1 MRISEKSIKNF
12 GNFHSYRESPNGP
25 VQSNQQCKNRL
36 AVEICIEPVG
46 RELRTQRMQ
55 RCLECPP
62 ACSTPPTTPMERAA
76 QLQPEPEQE
85 PEQEPEPE
93 RGAAAKALPWG
104 WGVATSS
111 KTGQRYY
118 WNQITGES
126 TYSLPRQIAV
136 PQACELPCGVE
147 TLKAGETAEAR
158 GQFVEALAAYNTA
171 IAEALVLVDRHPAL
185 RALVDELMERALRI
199 RPKLLDECSGD
210 SRRQQP
216 TTPTRELITT
226 PSRMLIN
233 VAAAASA
240 APRDAG
246 VRDDLAPPLHSRAP
260 VNARDRRA
268 SRGFKKNPA
277 ERPVN
282 KRIVVQSHER
292 AVSADASHNDAHE
305 YDERSPRH
313 YRRTGSSKA
322 VAWGSPTG
330 RFNDTDPAS
339 HFYRGVK
346 SPPSVASVRTDRSD
360 STRAPESPAASR
372 SKGVAWGTPTRDR
385 FNETVPGSHL
395 HSGSVFT
402 PSPAHYEPPVRP
414 LLSASV
420 RPQ

>member
-1 MRISEKSIKNF
+1 
-12 GNFHSYRESPNGP
+12 
-25 VQSNQQCKNRL
+25 
-36 AVEICIEPVG
+36 
-46 RELRTQRMQ
+46 
-55 RCLECPP
+55 
-62 ACSTPPTTPMERAA
+62 MERAA
-76 QLQPEPEQE
+76 QLQPEPEPEQE
-85 PEQEPEPE
+85 QEQEPEPE
-93 RGAAAKALPWG
+93 RGPPAKALPWG

-111 KTGQRYY
+111 KTGRLYY

-126 TYSLPRQIAV
+126 TYCLPRQIAV
-136 PQACELPCGVE
+136 PQACELPGGVA
-147 TLKAGETAEAR
+147 TLQAGETAEAR
-158 GQFVEALAAYNTA
+158 GDYVEALAAYNTA
-171 IAEALVLVDRHPAL
+171 IAEALVLIDRRPAL

-199 RPKLLDECSGD
+199 RPKLLGEYSGT
-210 SRRQQP
+210 SSRQQP

-240 APRDAG
+240 TPQDAA
-246 VRDDLAPPLHSRAP
+246 VRDGPATPPRARAP
-260 VNARDRRA
+260 VNARERRA
-268 SRGFKKNPA
+268 SRGFKHNPA

-292 AVSADASHNDAHE
+292 AASADASHNDAHE

-322 VAWGSPTG
+322 VSWGGPTG

-346 SPPSVASVRTDRSD
+346 SSPSVASVRTDRSD
-360 STRAPESPAASR
+360 STSAPESLAASR

-395 HSGSVFT
+395 HTGGVFT
-402 PSPAHYEPPVRP
+402 PSPAHYEPPVRFP
-414 LLSASV
+414 LSASV
-420 RPQ
+420 RPQLMKKFNQHWAVLRAAKFFRDEEGPRRLYVWVLSLCRRKYTCSVAVAEMETGVIID